1 MTLVPL
7 TTEVVPVNS
16 TTPDMAEAAT
26 LASPLPSPVVVVP
39 MTQET
44 PDTVEA
50 PTILVPHVVMPA
62 TAVTLVAASHQ

>member
-1 MTLVPL
+1 MTVVPL
-7 TTEVVPVNS
+7 TEVVPVNS
-16 TTPDMAEAAT
+16 TAPDMAEAAT

-50 PTILVPHVVMPA
+50 PTILVPHVVID
-62 TAVTLVAASHQ
+62 ASDSSDTGSS